1 MKKSFI
7 LLLMSVLF
15 TPVSTMAQEAY
26 AVFTDDGTLTF
37 YYDSQKNSRDGKAF
51 ELNTD
56 SNYPYWHTRYSEIKK
71 VVFKPSFANAR
82 PTSTS
87 RWFENFS
94 DLTEIIGIQHLNTSN
109 VTNMEYMFESCS
121 SLTNIDLSN
130 FDTSN
135 VTNMQGMFMSCY
147 NLKHLDINNFDT
159 SKVTDMS
166 WMFFDCVGLTE
177 LDLSHFNTGC
187 VTNMSNMFA
196 NEVFVLNHS
205 LPNESQLKSIKV
217 DNFDTR
223 NVTDMSWMFSG
234 CISLVNLDVSNFDT
248 GNVTRM
254 ELMFSVCSSLIN
266 LDVSNFDTRNVTNM
280 EYMFYKCSS
289 LVNLDVSNFDT
300 RNVTDMTYMFCKC
313 SSLVNL
319 DVSSFNTI
327 SVINMASIF
336 EGCSNLV
343 DLNISNFDTR
353 NVTDMG
359 WMFNDCSSLV
369 KLDVSS
375 FNTISVINMASMFGG
390 CESLVKLGLSNFD
403 TRNVTDM
410 GYMFARCSN
419 LTNVDISSFDT
430 NNVTTMAGMFSGSGS
445 IVILDLGG
453 FNTSNV
459 VEMSWMFQGCRELS
473 TIFISEEWST
483 DKVTKSKEMFAKCFS
498 LIGGKG
504 TAYVLDH
511 IDASYAHLDGGLS
524 DPGYFSS
531 YSNCEFSDL
540 TKTNDFYQATCYLYR
555 KGVINGS
562 DINGKM
568 EVGSPLKRSH
578 LAKIG
583 FRGLYSVKGRT
594 VPETVPS
601 DNFPTVYTDLTDKST
616 YYYQA
621 ARALMYLEYG
631 DGVAPFDRN
640 RVKFDPEGNIARIH
654 VLKVLMEAFNIQPDV
669 TGTDNPF
676 PNDADVVTLAQRDPR
691 TMGYLRRA
699 AQLGIITTANKKFR
713 LGDNCLRGEAF
724 TMLFRIM
731 KAVDEGTIEDP
742 NPQESAYFQPLNTT
756 MKTIALGASL
766 SLGNFQHYTK
776 TSFTISGTVPL
787 TFSHAYS
794 SYNTT
799 LPEIFYGDNGNR
811 AAYMPMGGGWSHNYH
826 SFITLVDNQLIVHW
840 GGGSIDV
847 YEQNGSEWKPVSM
860 GVYDKVDVSGNSI
873 VIKTKSQMAYEFGTK
888 YKGVAY
894 ISKVTDRNGN
904 TLTITYETGENSEPR
919 ISAVSDPAGRKLT
932 FSYGQS
938 GTNLITSVSDP
949 LGRSIKFGYTFNKKT
964 GSYQL
969 SSFTDAKDQTTN
981 YIYGDAAKVS
991 TSKLLMKIQLPK
1003 GNYIENQY
1011 DANHRL
1017 VKSENGVNGVP
1028 TTQTSVSVGAKYGST
1043 ISTES
1048 TVTIDRGSQTSSYQ
1062 YTYDA
1067 NNVVTKMTGNQGLSV
1082 SSTYGSSKHPQLPTS
1097 LQSNSTNVS
1106 RVEYDDNG
1114 NITSLTVKGDG
1125 TLTTTMTYDAMNNLT
1140 SVTDPKGN
1148 KTTYTY
1154 DSKGNLTGMSAP
1166 ESVSSSITVNSKG
1179 LPTEITNAMGVK
1191 TQFEYNTYGNLTK
1204 TTLPALS
1211 LSRSTAYDKASRMTS
1226 ATDALER
1233 VISFVYDN
1241 NDLLT
1246 STTDAD
1252 NNKTSFE
1259 YDKNDNL
1266 VSITNAKGGVTSMS
1280 YDNATDWL
1288 TSVAF
1293 AGATKQYSYN
1303 SDGTLDYYTKPDGA
1317 IVEYSYDDLGRLTN
1331 DHVNDYSYDNK
1342 LRLSSVSG
1350 NGKSI
1355 SFSYDGF
1362 NRITGTSGSGHN
1374 NTYSYDKNGNCTS
1387 VNNTTYG
1394 YDKLNR
1400 LTQVSFGGKTITYS
1414 YRKDSRL
1421 SSVSYPNGMTTSYEY
1436 DVVGRLTGKT
1446 TKLKNGTVVAGYTFT
1461 LDKVGNIV
1469 KQTATEPYNEMKL
1482 SNENIRYTYNSGNR
1496 ITKAGDIGFSFDANG
1511 NTTKR
1516 GSESYSWD
1524 IKDRLTQ
1531 AGSTTI
1537 KYDPLGLIASYGNI
1551 TFTTDPLGMG
1561 NVLSDSKSGAE
1572 YIYGNGLEARVING
1586 KASYYVTDVRGSVV
1600 AIVDES
1606 GNITHKYQY
1615 DEFGKVTQKQ
1625 EADYNPFQYVGKY
1638 GVMYLTDNLY
1648 YMRARHYD
1656 PTIGRF
1662 LSEDPIWS
1670 TNLYPYADNNP
1681 IMGIDPRGENTG
1693 YDYYNSPFYE
1703 EYITLVS
1710 HLRSKMINEQDFTN
1724 EMIKLNHKYD
1734 NWESGKHYTVKVNS
1748 SAAPEPK
1755 PEMVYSVEALSKN
1768 VNGYSR
1774 NSDQESITYNESK
1787 SSNNNYD
1794 RFNYQATGGGRGPLD
1809 YKYNNEVIRSQNT
1822 YFNYGIE
1829 GLAFWEELGLWYLEK
1844 VVVPTNDYLYNLIFN

>member
-1 MKKSFI
+1 MSA
-7 LLLMSVLF
+7 LL
-15 TPVSTMAQEAY
+15 TPVGMMAQEAY

-37 YYDSQKNSRDGKAF
+37 YYDTQKDSRDGETF
-51 ELNTD
+51 ELNSG
-56 SNYPYWHTRYSEIKK
+56 SNSPGWYSKGDNIYK
-71 VVFKPSFANAR
+71 VVFKSSFASAR
-82 PTSTS
+82 PTTTYE
-87 RWFENFS
+87 WFEGCHN
-94 DLTEIIGIQHLNTSN
+94 LTNISGIQYLNTSS
-109 VTNMEYMFESCS
+109 VTNMSWMFYDCI
-121 SLTNIDLSN
+121 SLTSIDVTG

-135 VTNMQGMFMSCY
+135 VTNMERMFACDDNNESKLTYLDVSGFDTRKVTNMSNMFWNCVS
-147 NLKHLDINNFDT
+147 LKELDVSGFNTSNVTNMRCMFGCWKRNSDLTSLDVSGFDTRKVTDMAIMFQYLSNIQTIDVSGFDTSNVEDMAWMFWGCSGLTSLDLRNFDT
-159 SKVTDMS
+159 SKVTNMYEMFAECTGLKELNVSSFNTSNVTDMGSMFSFCYDIINLDVSGFNTSKVKDMS
-166 WMFFDCVGLTE
+166 SMFLRCDNLERLDVSMFDTKSATNMKDMFSHLYKME
-177 LDLSHFNTGC
+177 FLDLTNFDTNN
-187 VTNMSNMFA
+187 VTDMSNMFA
-196 NEVFVLNHS
+196 NCR
-205 LPNESQLKSIKV
+205 QLTTIFIG
-217 DNFDTR
+217 DNW
-223 NVTDMSWMFSG
+223 N
-234 CISLVNLDVSNFDT
+234 
-248 GNVTRM
+248 
-254 ELMFSVCSSLIN
+254 
-266 LDVSNFDTRNVTNM
+266 
-280 EYMFYKCSS
+280 
-289 LVNLDVSNFDT
+289 
-300 RNVTDMTYMFCKC
+300 
-313 SSLVNL
+313 
-319 DVSSFNTI
+319 
-327 SVINMASIF
+327 
-336 EGCSNLV
+336 
-343 DLNISNFDTR
+343 
-353 NVTDMG
+353 
-359 WMFNDCSSLV
+359 
-369 KLDVSS
+369 
-375 FNTISVINMASMFGG
+375 
-390 CESLVKLGLSNFD
+390 
-403 TRNVTDM
+403 
-410 GYMFARCSN
+410 
-419 LTNVDISSFDT
+419 T
-430 NNVTTMAGMFSGSGS
+430 NNVSESDGMFY
-445 IVILDLGG
+445 
-453 FNTSNV
+453 
-459 VEMSWMFQGCRELS
+459 C
-473 TIFISEEWST
+473 
-483 DKVTKSKEMFAKCFS
+483 CFS
-498 LIGGKG
+498 LVGGVG
-504 TAYVLDH
+504 TPYIFSIHDNAT
-511 IDASYAHLDGGLS
+511 YAHLDEGPS
-524 DPGYFSS
+524 NPGYLSS

-540 TKTNDFYQATCYLYR
+540 TKSNDFYQATCYLYR

-601 DNFPTVYTDLTDKST
+601 DNFPTVYTDLTDKTT

-699 AQLGIITTANKKFR
+699 AQLGIVTKANEKFR

-731 KAVDEGTIEDP
+731 KAVDAGTIEDP

-787 TFSHAYS
+787 TFSHAYN

-799 LPEIFYGDNGNR
+799 LPEVFYGDNGTR
-811 AAYMPMGGGWSHNYH
+811 AAYLPLGGGWSHSYH
-826 SFITLVDNQLIVHW
+826 SFITSVDNQLIVHW

-847 YEQNGSEWKPVSM
+847 YELNGSEWKPVSM

-888 YKGVAY
+888 YNGVAY

-919 ISAVSDPAGRKLT
+919 ISTVSDPAGRKLT
-932 FSYGQS
+932 FAYGQS
-938 GTNLITSVSDP
+938 GTNLITNISDP
-949 LGRSIKFGYTFNKKT
+949 LGRSIKFGYTYNGKT

-969 SSFTDAKDQTTN
+969 SSFTDAKNQTTN

-991 TSKLLMKIQLPK
+991 TSKLLTKIQLPK

-1017 VKSENGVNGVP
+1017 AKSESGVNGVP

-1048 TVTIDRGSQTSSYQ
+1048 SVKVKRGSNTSTYN
-1062 YTYDA
+1062 YTYDS

-1082 SSTYGSSKHPQLPTS
+1082 SSTYGNSQHPQLPTS

-1106 RVEYDDNG
+1106 SVKYDDHG
-1114 NITSLTVKGDG
+1114 NITSLTVTGDG

-1154 DSKGNLTGMSAP
+1154 DSKGNLTGISAP
-1166 ESVSSSITVNSKG
+1166 EGVSSSITVNSKG

-1211 LSRSTAYDKASRMTS
+1211 LSSSVAYDKASRMTS
-1226 ATDALER
+1226 ATDALGR
-1233 VISFVYDN
+1233 IIAFVYDD

-1252 NNKTSFE
+1252 NNKTTYE

-1266 VSITNAKGGVTSMS
+1266 TSITNAKGGVTSMS

-1288 TSVAF
+1288 TSVSF

-1303 SDGTLDYYTKPDGA
+1303 DDGTLSVFTKPDGTS
-1317 IVEYSYDDLGRLTN
+1317 IGHRYDDLGRVTF
-1331 DHVNDYSYDNK
+1331 DGVNYYSYDSK
-1342 LRLSSVSG
+1342 LRLSEISGDGSSV
-1350 NGKSI
+1350 

-1362 NRITGTSGSGHN
+1362 NRIIGTSGSGHN
-1374 NTYSYDKNGNCTS
+1374 NSYSYDKNGNCTS

-1400 LTQVSFGGKTITYS
+1400 LTSVSFDGKTITYT
-1414 YRKDSRL
+1414 YRKDSKL

-1436 DVVGRLTGKT
+1436 DAVGRLTGKT
-1446 TKLKNGTVVAGYTFT
+1446 TKLKNGTVIAGYSFT

-1469 KQTATEPYNEMKL
+1469 KQTATEPYTGMKL
-1482 SNENIRYTYNSGNR
+1482 TNEDISYTYNSGNR
-1496 ITKAGDIGFSFDANG
+1496 ITKAGNISFSFDENG
-1511 NTTKR
+1511 NTTQR

-1524 IKDRLTQ
+1524 VQDRLTK

-1537 KYDPLGLIASYGNI
+1537 KYDPMGLITSYGNI
-1551 TFTTDPLGMG
+1551 TFTTDPLGIG

-1572 YIYGNGLEARVING
+1572 YIYGNGLEARLVNG

-1615 DEFGKVTQKQ
+1615 DDFGKVTQKQ

-1638 GVMYLTDNLY
+1638 GVMYLSDNLY

-1681 IMGIDPRGENTG
+1681 ITGIDPMGLQ
-1693 YDYYNSPFYE
+1693 
-1703 EYITLVS
+1703 TLT
-1710 HLRSKMINEQDFTN
+1710 KE
-1724 EMIKLNHKYD
+1724 KLNSWY
-1734 NWESGKHYTVKVNS
+1734 NERIQIVANS
-1748 SAAPEPK
+1748 SKTAQEKAQLLKSLRGTYNAKLKEIEETEKASLRGFLGGDAVGDGFGVAVNDGATTQHKGSSQPDWRFVPNTTGETVNI
-1755 PEMVYSVEALSKN
+1755 VYSGTSQ
-1768 VNGYSR
+1768 G
-1774 NSDQESITYNESK
+1774 SK
-1787 SSNNNYD
+1787 SGSNSSGAFPAKYTMRFESDDDVAVHGRDYGTWIKGNNTASIFIQETVGDITFKIGQY
-1794 RFNYQATGGGRGPLD
+1794 GGNFAD
-1809 YKYNNEVIRSQNT
+1809 NT
-1822 YFNYGIE
+1822 VNTVSLLF
-1829 GLAFWEELGLWYLEK
+1829 K
-1844 VVVPTNDYLYNLIFN
+1844 

>member
-1 MKKSFI
+1 MTKRLFPFILFTFVALPILVGASNRDPIAIGNETFTVNGVSFKMIGIEGGSFMMGSSVEGNPDEKPCHEVRLNSFFMGETEVTQALWEAVMGNNPSYHTGSNLPVEQITREECKEFIRRLNALTGKSFKLPTEAEWEYAARGGKKSKGYKYAGSNDI
-7 LLLMSVLF
+7 NLVAWYDENSDGV
-15 TPVSTMAQEAY
+15 THPVSQKQANELGIYDMSGNVWEFCQDFYDDDYYKVSPLENPCNTTESYAYTMRSGGPSNNSYFCRAAFRADQVLLIDQNPVSSGWDMGMRLAMSYETGNFVEAIDLGLPSGTLWASCNVGATKPEDFGGYFAWGETVEKSSYY
-26 AVFTDDGTLTF
+26 ASNYLLCDGTEETC
-37 YYDSQKNSRDGKAF
+37 
-51 ELNTD
+51 
-56 SNYPYWHTRYSEIKK
+56 H
-71 VVFKPSFANAR
+71 
-82 PTSTS
+82 
-87 RWFENFS
+87 
-94 DLTEIIGIQHLNTSN
+94 
-109 VTNMEYMFESCS
+109 
-121 SLTNIDLSN
+121 
-130 FDTSN
+130 
-135 VTNMQGMFMSCY
+135 
-147 NLKHLDINNFDT
+147 
-159 SKVTDMS
+159 
-166 WMFFDCVGLTE
+166 
-177 LDLSHFNTGC
+177 
-187 VTNMSNMFA
+187 
-196 NEVFVLNHS
+196 
-205 LPNESQLKSIKV
+205 
-217 DNFDTR
+217 
-223 NVTDMSWMFSG
+223 
-234 CISLVNLDVSNFDT
+234 
-248 GNVTRM
+248 
-254 ELMFSVCSSLIN
+254 
-266 LDVSNFDTRNVTNM
+266 
-280 EYMFYKCSS
+280 
-289 LVNLDVSNFDT
+289 
-300 RNVTDMTYMFCKC
+300 
-313 SSLVNL
+313 
-319 DVSSFNTI
+319 
-327 SVINMASIF
+327 
-336 EGCSNLV
+336 
-343 DLNISNFDTR
+343 
-353 NVTDMG
+353 
-359 WMFNDCSSLV
+359 
-369 KLDVSS
+369 
-375 FNTISVINMASMFGG
+375 
-390 CESLVKLGLSNFD
+390 
-403 TRNVTDM
+403 
-410 GYMFARCSN
+410 
-419 LTNVDISSFDT
+419 
-430 NNVTTMAGMFSGSGS
+430 
-445 IVILDLGG
+445 DLGG
-453 FNTSNV
+453 SICGSQYDVATARWGDLWQMPSSEQVQELFDNCSQSWTQLNGVNGIELTGPNGSSIFLPAAGEHYESTSEGEN
-459 VEMSWMFQGCRELS
+459 EYG
-473 TIFISEEWST
+473 
-483 DKVTKSKEMFAKCFS
+483 D
-498 LIGGKG
+498 
-504 TAYVLDH
+504 
-511 IDASYAHLDGGLS
+511 
-524 DPGYFSS
+524 YFSGTQ
-531 YSNCEFSDL
+531 YSDLHYAYGFSFGYDGWGYEKRWNGHSVRPVYVGNNCEFSDL
-540 TKTNDFYQATCYLYR
+540 TKSNDFYQATCYLYR

-601 DNFPTVYTDLTDKST
+601 DNFPTVYTDLTDKTT

-699 AQLGIITTANKKFR
+699 AQLGIVTKANEKFR

-731 KAVDEGTIEDP
+731 KAVDAGTIEDP

-787 TFSHAYS
+787 TFSHAYN

-799 LPEIFYGDNGNR
+799 LPEVFYGDNGTR
-811 AAYMPMGGGWSHNYH
+811 AAYLPLGGGWSHSYH
-826 SFITLVDNQLIVHW
+826 SFITSVDNQLIVHW

-847 YEQNGSEWKPVSM
+847 YELNGSEWKPVSM

-888 YKGVAY
+888 YNGVAY

-919 ISAVSDPAGRKLT
+919 ISTVSDPAGRKLT
-932 FSYGQS
+932 FAYGQS
-938 GTNLITSVSDP
+938 GTNLITSISDP
-949 LGRSIKFGYTFNKKT
+949 LNRSIKFGYTYNNKT
-964 GSYQL
+964 GNYQL
-969 SSFTDAKDQTTN
+969 SSFTDAKNQTTN

-991 TSKLLMKIQLPK
+991 TSKLLTKIQLPK

-1017 VKSENGVNGVP
+1017 AKSESGVNGVP
-1028 TTQTSVSVGAKYGST
+1028 TAQTSVSVGAKYGST

-1048 TVTIDRGSQTSSYQ
+1048 TVTIDRGSQSSSYQ
-1062 YTYDA
+1062 YVYDA
-1067 NNVVTKMTGNQGLSV
+1067 NNVVTKMTGNLGLSV

-1106 RVEYDDNG
+1106 QVEYDDNG
-1114 NITSLTVKGDG
+1114 NITSLTVTGDG

-1154 DSKGNLTGMSAP
+1154 DSKGNLTGVSAP
-1166 ESVSSSITVNSKG
+1166 EGVTSSITVNSKG

-1211 LSRSTAYDKASRMTS
+1211 LSSSAAYDKASRMTS
-1226 ATDALER
+1226 ATDALGR
-1233 VISFVYDN
+1233 VISFTYDN

-1266 VSITNAKGGVTSMS
+1266 TSITNAKGGVTSMS

-1288 TSVAF
+1288 TSVSF

-1303 SDGTLDYYTKPDGA
+1303 SDGTLDYFTKPNGV

-1342 LRLSSVSG
+1342 LRLSSVSD

-1400 LTQVSFGGKTITYS
+1400 LTSVSFSGKTITYS
-1414 YRKDSRL
+1414 YRKDSKL

-1436 DVVGRLTGKT
+1436 DAVGRLTDKT
-1446 TKLKNGTVVAGYTFT
+1446 TKLKNGAVVAGYTFT

-1469 KQTATEPYNEMKL
+1469 KQTATEPYSEMKL
-1482 SNENIRYTYNSGNR
+1482 TNENISYTYNSGNR
-1496 ITKAGDIGFSFDANG
+1496 ITKAGNISFSFDANG
-1511 NTTKR
+1511 NTTQR

-1531 AGSTTI
+1531 AGSTAI
-1537 KYDPLGLIASYGNI
+1537 KYDPLGLIASYGDI
-1551 TFTTDPLGMG
+1551 TFTTDPLGIG

-1638 GVMYLTDNLY
+1638 GVMYLSDNLY

-1656 PTIGRF
+1656 PIIGRF

-1681 IMGIDPRGENTG
+1681 IRFIDANG
-1693 YDYYNSPFYE
+1693 YDSVEPVENMDEWLEKMLDNIDDTPQPVDQDQLSKDMYDDMVNGKSLVGNSGGGSLSTLGSVLYNGKDNAGFIDYVPVTTIKESTTWNSDKPFESIGNIAYGMTMDSTNLLVKKSGGTS
-1703 EYITLVS
+1703 YLSSIGKKLVS
-1710 HLRSKMINEQDFTN
+1710 
-1724 EMIKLNHKYD
+1724 
-1734 NWESGKHYTVKVNS
+1734 
-1748 SAAPEPK
+1748 
-1755 PEMVYSVEALSKN
+1755 
-1768 VNGYSR
+1768 
-1774 NSDQESITYNESK
+1774 K
-1787 SSNNNYD
+1787 S
-1794 RFNYQATGGGRGPLD
+1794 
-1809 YKYNNEVIRSQNT
+1809 
-1822 YFNYGIE
+1822 IE
-1829 GLAFWEELGLWYLEK
+1829 GYGMLFDAIGVDDLAQKY
-1844 VVVPTNDYLYNLIFN
+1844 IFNPYYKVDQKY

>member
-1 MKKSFI
+1 MTKRLFPFILFTFVALPILVGASNRDPIAIGNETFTVNGVSFKMIGIEGGSFMMGSSVEGNPDEKPCHEVRLNSFFMGETEVTQALWEAVMGYNPSYHTGSNLPVEQITREECKEFIRRLNALTGKSFKLPTEAEWEYAARGGKKSKGYKYAGSNDI
-7 LLLMSVLF
+7 NLVAWYDENSDGV
-15 TPVSTMAQEAY
+15 THPVSQKQANELGIYDMSGNVWEFCQDFYDDDYYKVSPLENPCNTTESYAYTMRSGGPSNNSYFCRAAFRADQVLLIDQNPVSSGWDMGMRLAMSYETGNFVEAIDLGLPSGTLWASCNVGATKPEDFGGYFAWGETVEKSSYY
-26 AVFTDDGTLTF
+26 ASNYLLCDGTEETC
-37 YYDSQKNSRDGKAF
+37 
-51 ELNTD
+51 
-56 SNYPYWHTRYSEIKK
+56 H
-71 VVFKPSFANAR
+71 
-82 PTSTS
+82 
-87 RWFENFS
+87 
-94 DLTEIIGIQHLNTSN
+94 
-109 VTNMEYMFESCS
+109 
-121 SLTNIDLSN
+121 
-130 FDTSN
+130 
-135 VTNMQGMFMSCY
+135 
-147 NLKHLDINNFDT
+147 
-159 SKVTDMS
+159 
-166 WMFFDCVGLTE
+166 
-177 LDLSHFNTGC
+177 
-187 VTNMSNMFA
+187 
-196 NEVFVLNHS
+196 
-205 LPNESQLKSIKV
+205 
-217 DNFDTR
+217 
-223 NVTDMSWMFSG
+223 
-234 CISLVNLDVSNFDT
+234 
-248 GNVTRM
+248 
-254 ELMFSVCSSLIN
+254 
-266 LDVSNFDTRNVTNM
+266 
-280 EYMFYKCSS
+280 
-289 LVNLDVSNFDT
+289 
-300 RNVTDMTYMFCKC
+300 
-313 SSLVNL
+313 
-319 DVSSFNTI
+319 
-327 SVINMASIF
+327 
-336 EGCSNLV
+336 
-343 DLNISNFDTR
+343 
-353 NVTDMG
+353 
-359 WMFNDCSSLV
+359 
-369 KLDVSS
+369 
-375 FNTISVINMASMFGG
+375 
-390 CESLVKLGLSNFD
+390 
-403 TRNVTDM
+403 
-410 GYMFARCSN
+410 
-419 LTNVDISSFDT
+419 
-430 NNVTTMAGMFSGSGS
+430 
-445 IVILDLGG
+445 DLGG
-453 FNTSNV
+453 SICGSQYDVATARWGDLWQMPSSEQVQELFDNCSQSWTQLNGVNGIELTGPNGSSIFLPAAGEHYESTSEGEN
-459 VEMSWMFQGCRELS
+459 EYG
-473 TIFISEEWST
+473 
-483 DKVTKSKEMFAKCFS
+483 D
-498 LIGGKG
+498 
-504 TAYVLDH
+504 
-511 IDASYAHLDGGLS
+511 
-524 DPGYFSS
+524 YFSGTQ
-531 YSNCEFSDL
+531 YSDLHYAYGFSFGYDGWGYEKRWNGHSVRPVYVGNNCEFSDL
-540 TKTNDFYQATCYLYR
+540 TKSNDFYQATCYLYR

-601 DNFPTVYTDLTDKST
+601 DNFPTVYTDLTDKTT

-699 AQLGIITTANKKFR
+699 AQLGIVTKTNEKFR

-731 KAVDEGTIEDP
+731 KAVDAGTIEDP

-787 TFSHAYS
+787 TFSHAYN

-799 LPEIFYGDNGNR
+799 LPEVFYGDNGTR
-811 AAYMPMGGGWSHNYH
+811 AAYLPLGGGWSHSYH
-826 SFITLVDNQLIVHW
+826 SFITSVDNHLIVHW

-847 YEQNGSEWKPVSM
+847 YELNGSEWKPVSM
-860 GVYDKVDVSGNSI
+860 GVYDKVTSSGNDFI
-873 VIKTKSQMAYEFGTK
+873 IKTKSQTAYEFSTK
-888 YKGVAY
+888 YNGVAY
-894 ISKVTDRNGN
+894 LSKVIDRNGN

-919 ISAVSDPAGRKLT
+919 ISTVSDPAGRKLT
-932 FSYGQS
+932 FAYGQS
-938 GTNLITSVSDP
+938 GTNLITSISDP
-949 LGRSIKFGYTFNKKT
+949 LGRSIKFGYTYNGKT

-969 SSFTDAKDQTTN
+969 SSFTDAKNQTTN
-981 YIYGDAAKVS
+981 YIYGDASKVS
-991 TSKLLMKIQLPK
+991 TSKLLTKIQLPK

-1017 VKSENGVNGVP
+1017 AKSESGVNGVP

-1048 TVTIDRGSQTSSYQ
+1048 SVKVKRGSNTSTYN
-1062 YTYDA
+1062 YTYDS

-1082 SSTYGSSKHPQLPTS
+1082 SSTYGNSQHPQLPTS

-1106 RVEYDDNG
+1106 SVKYDDHG
-1114 NITSLTVKGDG
+1114 NITSLTVTGDG

-1154 DSKGNLTGMSAP
+1154 DSKGNLTGISAP
-1166 ESVSSSITVNSKG
+1166 EGVSSSITVNSKG

-1211 LSRSTAYDKASRMTS
+1211 LSSSVAYDKASRMTS
-1226 ATDALER
+1226 ATDALGR
-1233 VISFVYDN
+1233 IIAFVYDD

-1252 NNKTSFE
+1252 NNKTTYE

-1266 VSITNAKGGVTSMS
+1266 TSITNAKGGVTSMS

-1288 TSVAF
+1288 TSVSF

-1303 SDGTLDYYTKPDGA
+1303 DDGTLSVFTKPDGTS
-1317 IVEYSYDDLGRLTN
+1317 IGHRYDDLGRVTF
-1331 DHVNDYSYDNK
+1331 DGVNNYSYDSK
-1342 LRLSSVSG
+1342 LRLSEVSG
-1350 NGKSI
+1350 DGSSV

-1362 NRITGTSGSGHN
+1362 NRIIGTSGSGHN
-1374 NTYSYDKNGNCTS
+1374 NSYSYDKNGNCTS

-1400 LTQVSFGGKTITYS
+1400 LTSVSFDGKTITYS
-1414 YRKDSRL
+1414 YRKDSKL

-1446 TKLKNGTVVAGYTFT
+1446 TKLKNGTVIAGYSFT

-1469 KQTATEPYNEMKL
+1469 KQTATEPYTGMKL
-1482 SNENIRYTYNSGNR
+1482 TNEDISYTYNSGNR
-1496 ITKAGDIGFSFDANG
+1496 ITKAGNISFSFDENG
-1511 NTTKR
+1511 NTTQR

-1524 IKDRLTQ
+1524 VQDRLTK

-1537 KYDPLGLIASYGNI
+1537 KYDPMGLITSYGNI
-1551 TFTTDPLGMG
+1551 TFTTDPLGIG

-1572 YIYGNGLEARVING
+1572 YIYGNGLEARIVNG

-1606 GNITHKYQY
+1606 GNVTHKYQY

-1638 GVMYLTDNLY
+1638 GVMYLSDNLY

-1656 PTIGRF
+1656 PIIGRF

-1681 IMGIDPRGENTG
+1681 IMGIDPRGKNTNYN
-1693 YDYYNSPFYE
+1693 YDYYNSPFKD
-1703 EYITLVS
+1703 EYRLLVS
-1710 HLRSKMINEQDFTN
+1710 DLRSQNIDSQEFTE
-1724 EMIKLNHKYD
+1724 EMKKLNRKYD
-1734 NWESGKHYTVKVNS
+1734 NWKEGKHYRFFCNLVEKNDS
-1748 SAAPEPK
+1748 LSAISIAI
-1755 PEMVYSVEALSKN
+1755 YS
-1768 VNGYSR
+1768 
-1774 NSDQESITYNESK
+1774 I
-1787 SSNNNYD
+1787 
-1794 RFNYQATGGGRGPLD
+1794 
-1809 YKYNNEVIRSQNT
+1809 
-1822 YFNYGIE
+1822 
-1829 GLAFWEELGLWYLEK
+1829 
-1844 VVVPTNDYLYNLIFN
+1844 

>member
-1 MKKSFI
+1 MKRLS
-7 LLLMSVLF
+7 LLMLMSSLL
-15 TPVSTMAQEAY
+15 TPVSMMAQEAY

-37 YYDSQKNSRDGKAF
+37 YYDTRRGSNIGPF
-51 ELNTD
+51 E
-56 SNYPYWHTRYSEIKK
+56 YSFDTPWWSVSDKITT
-71 VVFKPSFANAR
+71 VVFDSSFRNCLTVR
-82 PTSTS
+82 STAH
-87 RWFENFS
+87 WFEGLNN
-94 DLTEIIGIQHLNTSN
+94 LKTIVGIENLITNN
-109 VTNMEYMFESCS
+109 VTDMEAMFSMCHE
-121 SLTNIDLSN
+121 LTNIDLRFFNTENVKNMSQMFFNCAAIENLDLSSFDTSSVTDMSGMFQACSN
-130 FDTSN
+130 LVSIDVSSFNTSNVEDMNMMFNQCYALQEIDISKFDTSN
-135 VTNMQGMFMSCY
+135 VTDMSLMFSYCSALT
-147 NLKHLDINNFDT
+147 NLYLNNFNT
-159 SKVTDMS
+159 EKVKNMS
-166 WMFFDCVGLTE
+166 QMFFDCTNIE
-177 LDLSHFNTGC
+177 NLDL
-187 VTNMSNMFA
+187 
-196 NEVFVLNHS
+196 
-205 LPNESQLKSIKV
+205 
-217 DNFDTR
+217 
-223 NVTDMSWMFSG
+223 
-234 CISLVNLDVSNFDT
+234 
-248 GNVTRM
+248 
-254 ELMFSVCSSLIN
+254 
-266 LDVSNFDTRNVTNM
+266 
-280 EYMFYKCSS
+280 
-289 LVNLDVSNFDT
+289 
-300 RNVTDMTYMFCKC
+300 
-313 SSLVNL
+313 
-319 DVSSFNTI
+319 SSFNT
-327 SVINMASIF
+327 SNLCSMNYMF
-336 EGCSNLV
+336 QGCSNL
-343 DLNISNFDTR
+343 
-353 NVTDMG
+353 
-359 WMFNDCSSLV
+359 
-369 KLDVSS
+369 K
-375 FNTISVINMASMFGG
+375 
-390 CESLVKLGLSNFD
+390 
-403 TRNVTDM
+403 
-410 GYMFARCSN
+410 
-419 LTNVDISSFDT
+419 
-430 NNVTTMAGMFSGSGS
+430 S
-445 IVILDLGG
+445 IFVGDKWS
-453 FNTSNV
+453 TYNV
-459 VEMSWMFQGCRELS
+459 VYG
-473 TIFISEEWST
+473 EWLF
-483 DKVTKSKEMFAKCFS
+483 DLCYKLV
-498 LIGGKG
+498 GGNG
-504 TAYVLDH
+504 TTYKDVRNIYGNGEKDYLAAH
-511 IDASYAHLDGGLS
+511 IDGGTENPGLLTYAS
-524 DPGYFSS
+524 
-531 YSNCEFSDL
+531 NETCEFSDL
-540 TKTNDFYQATCYLYR
+540 TKSNDFYQATCYLYR

-568 EVGSPLKRSH
+568 EVESPLKRSH

-699 AQLGIITTANKKFR
+699 AQLGIITTANEKFR

-731 KAVDEGTIEDP
+731 KAVDAGTIEDP

-776 TSFTISGTVPL
+776 TSFAISGTVPL

-811 AAYMPMGGGWSHNYH
+811 AAYMPLGGGWSHNYH

-847 YEQNGSEWKPVSM
+847 YELNGSEWKPVSM

-888 YKGVAY
+888 YNGVAY
-894 ISKVTDRNGN
+894 MSKVTDRNGN

-919 ISAVSDPAGRKLT
+919 ISTVSDPAGRKLT
-932 FSYGQS
+932 FAYGQS
-938 GTNLITSVSDP
+938 GTNLITSISDP
-949 LGRSIKFGYTFNKKT
+949 LNRSIKFGYTYNNKT
-964 GSYQL
+964 GNYQL
-969 SSFTDAKDQTTN
+969 SSFTDAKNQTTN

-991 TSKLLMKIQLPK
+991 TSKLLTKIQLPK
-1003 GNYIENQY
+1003 GNYIENHY

-1017 VKSENGVNGVP
+1017 AKSESGVNGVP

-1067 NNVVTKMTGNQGLSV
+1067 NNVVTKMTGSQGLSV

-1106 RVEYDDNG
+1106 QVEYDDNG
-1114 NITSLTVKGDG
+1114 NITSLTVTGDG

-1148 KTTYTY
+1148 QTTYTY
-1154 DSKGNLTGMSAP
+1154 DSKGNLTGVSAP
-1166 ESVSSSITVNSKG
+1166 EGVTSSITVNSKG

-1211 LSRSTAYDKASRMTS
+1211 LSSSAAYDKASRMTS
-1226 ATDALER
+1226 ATDALGR
-1233 VISFVYDN
+1233 VISFTYDN

-1266 VSITNAKGGVTSMS
+1266 TSITNAKGGVTSMS

-1288 TSVAF
+1288 TSVSF

-1303 SDGTLDYYTKPDGA
+1303 SDGTLDYFTKPDGA

-1342 LRLSSVSG
+1342 LRLSSVSD

-1374 NTYSYDKNGNCTS
+1374 NTYSYDNNGNCTS
-1387 VNNTTYG
+1387 VNNTTYS

-1400 LTQVSFGGKTITYS
+1400 LTSVSFGGKTITYS
-1414 YRKDSRL
+1414 YRKDSKL

-1436 DVVGRLTGKT
+1436 DAVGRLTDKT

-1469 KQTATEPYNEMKL
+1469 KQTATEPYTGMKL
-1482 SNENIRYTYNSGNR
+1482 TNEDISYTYNSGNR
-1496 ITKAGDIGFSFDANG
+1496 ITKAGNISFSFDANG
-1511 NTTKR
+1511 NTTQR

-1531 AGSTTI
+1531 AGSTAI
-1537 KYDPLGLIASYGNI
+1537 KYDPLGLIASYGDI
-1551 TFTTDPLGMG
+1551 SFTTDPLGIG

-1615 DEFGKVTQKQ
+1615 DDFGKVTQKQ

-1638 GVMYLTDNLY
+1638 GVMYLSDNLY

-1681 IMGIDPRGENTG
+1681 IMGIDPKGEKSQDLIYTYKNGKKYILEGELPESLIEQKGNQLLNYVVTTKDGNGNYQQTKVTFNG
-1693 YDYYNSPFYE
+1693 YMKYKRKNPGQGLILVPDDYGVDNSANITSQTFYG
-1703 EYITLVS
+1703 S
-1710 HLRSKMINEQDFTN
+1710 
-1724 EMIKLNHKYD
+1724 
-1734 NWESGKHYTVKVNS
+1734 KVNTAIENYINADS
-1748 SAAPEPK
+1748 
-1755 PEMVYSVEALSKN
+1755 
-1768 VNGYSR
+1768 
-1774 NSDQESITYNESK
+1774 NST
-1787 SSNNNYD
+1787 NNNDFGPTSQSAFGIIGVYPGPED
-1794 RFNYQATGGGRGPLD
+1794 SNRLGYYVNAGWEQHGKPAVTIIKNAAEKYYQDTKND
-1809 YKYNNEVIRSQNT
+1809 IVN
-1822 YFNYGIE
+1822 
-1829 GLAFWEELGLWYLEK
+1829 WYHG
-1844 VVVPTNDYLYNLIFN
+1844 N

>member
-1 MKKSFI
+1 MGETEVTQALWEAVMDYNPSYHTGSNLPVEQITREECKEFIRRLNALTGKSFKLPTEAEWEYAARGGKKSKGYKYAGSNDI
-7 LLLMSVLF
+7 NLVAWYDENSDGV
-15 TPVSTMAQEAY
+15 THPVSQKQANELGIYDMSGNVWEFCQDFYDDDYYKVSPLENPCNTTESYAYTMRSGGPSNNSYFCRAAFRADQVLLIDQNPVSSGWDMGMRLAMSYETGNFVEAIDLGLPSGTLWASCNVGATKPEDFGGYFAWGETVEKSSYY
-26 AVFTDDGTLTF
+26 ASNYLLCDGTEETC
-37 YYDSQKNSRDGKAF
+37 
-51 ELNTD
+51 
-56 SNYPYWHTRYSEIKK
+56 H
-71 VVFKPSFANAR
+71 
-82 PTSTS
+82 
-87 RWFENFS
+87 
-94 DLTEIIGIQHLNTSN
+94 
-109 VTNMEYMFESCS
+109 
-121 SLTNIDLSN
+121 
-130 FDTSN
+130 
-135 VTNMQGMFMSCY
+135 
-147 NLKHLDINNFDT
+147 
-159 SKVTDMS
+159 
-166 WMFFDCVGLTE
+166 
-177 LDLSHFNTGC
+177 
-187 VTNMSNMFA
+187 
-196 NEVFVLNHS
+196 
-205 LPNESQLKSIKV
+205 
-217 DNFDTR
+217 
-223 NVTDMSWMFSG
+223 
-234 CISLVNLDVSNFDT
+234 
-248 GNVTRM
+248 
-254 ELMFSVCSSLIN
+254 
-266 LDVSNFDTRNVTNM
+266 
-280 EYMFYKCSS
+280 
-289 LVNLDVSNFDT
+289 
-300 RNVTDMTYMFCKC
+300 
-313 SSLVNL
+313 
-319 DVSSFNTI
+319 
-327 SVINMASIF
+327 
-336 EGCSNLV
+336 
-343 DLNISNFDTR
+343 
-353 NVTDMG
+353 
-359 WMFNDCSSLV
+359 
-369 KLDVSS
+369 
-375 FNTISVINMASMFGG
+375 
-390 CESLVKLGLSNFD
+390 
-403 TRNVTDM
+403 
-410 GYMFARCSN
+410 
-419 LTNVDISSFDT
+419 
-430 NNVTTMAGMFSGSGS
+430 
-445 IVILDLGG
+445 DLGG
-453 FNTSNV
+453 SICGSQYDVATARWGDLWQMPSSEQVQELFDNCSQSWTQLNGVNGIELTGPNGSSIFLPAAGEHYESTSEGEN
-459 VEMSWMFQGCRELS
+459 EYG
-473 TIFISEEWST
+473 
-483 DKVTKSKEMFAKCFS
+483 D
-498 LIGGKG
+498 
-504 TAYVLDH
+504 
-511 IDASYAHLDGGLS
+511 
-524 DPGYFSS
+524 YFSGTQ
-531 YSNCEFSDL
+531 YSDLHYAYGFSFGYDGWGYEKRWNGHSVRPVYVGNNCEFSDL
-540 TKTNDFYQATCYLYR
+540 TKSNDFYQATCYLYR

-601 DNFPTVYTDLTDKST
+601 DNFPTVYTDLTDKTT

-699 AQLGIITTANKKFR
+699 AQLGIVTKANEKFR

-731 KAVDEGTIEDP
+731 KAVDAGTIEDP

-787 TFSHAYS
+787 TFSHAYN

-799 LPEIFYGDNGNR
+799 LPEVFYGDNGTR
-811 AAYMPMGGGWSHNYH
+811 AAYLPLGGGWSHSYH
-826 SFITLVDNQLIVHW
+826 SFITSVDNQLIVHW

-847 YEQNGSEWKPVSM
+847 YELNGSEWKPVSM
-860 GVYDKVDVSGNSI
+860 GVYDKVTSSGNNFI
-873 VIKTKSQMAYEFGTK
+873 IKTKSQTAYEFSTK
-888 YKGVAY
+888 YNGVAY
-894 ISKVTDRNGN
+894 LSKVIDRNGN
-904 TLTITYETGENSEPR
+904 TLSITYATGENSEPR
-919 ISAVSDPAGRKLT
+919 ISTVSDPAGRKLT
-932 FSYGQS
+932 FAYGQS
-938 GTNLITSVSDP
+938 GTNLITSISDP
-949 LGRSIKFGYTFNKKT
+949 LGRSIKFGYTYNGKT

-969 SSFTDAKDQTTN
+969 SSFTDAKNQTTN
-981 YIYGDAAKVS
+981 YIYGDASKVS
-991 TSKLLMKIQLPK
+991 TSKLLTKIQLPK

-1017 VKSENGVNGVP
+1017 AKSESGVNGVP
-1028 TTQTSVSVGAKYGST
+1028 TTQTSVSVGAKYGNT

-1048 TVTIDRGSQTSSYQ
+1048 SVKVKRGSNTSTYN
-1062 YTYDA
+1062 YTYDS

-1082 SSTYGSSKHPQLPTS
+1082 SSTYGNSQHPQLPTS

-1106 RVEYDDNG
+1106 SVKYDDHG
-1114 NITSLTVKGDG
+1114 NITSLTVTGDG

-1154 DSKGNLTGMSAP
+1154 DSKGNLTGISAP
-1166 ESVSSSITVNSKG
+1166 EGVSSSITVNSKG
-1179 LPTEITNAMGVK
+1179 QPTEITNAMGVK

-1211 LSRSTAYDKASRMTS
+1211 LSSSVAYDKASRMTS
-1226 ATDALER
+1226 ATDALGR
-1233 VISFVYDN
+1233 IIAFVYDD

-1252 NNKTSFE
+1252 NNKTTYE

-1266 VSITNAKGGVTSMS
+1266 TSITNAKGGVTSMS

-1288 TSVAF
+1288 TSVSF

-1303 SDGTLDYYTKPDGA
+1303 DDGTLSVFTKPDGTS
-1317 IVEYSYDDLGRLTN
+1317 IGHRYDDLGRVTF
-1331 DHVNDYSYDNK
+1331 DGVNNYSYDSK
-1342 LRLSSVSG
+1342 LRLSEVSG
-1350 NGKSI
+1350 DGSSV

-1362 NRITGTSGSGHN
+1362 NRIIGTSGSGHN
-1374 NTYSYDKNGNCTS
+1374 NSYSYDKNGNCTS

-1400 LTQVSFGGKTITYS
+1400 LTSVSFDGKTITYS
-1414 YRKDSRL
+1414 YRKDSKL

-1446 TKLKNGTVVAGYTFT
+1446 TKLKNGTVIAGYSFT

-1469 KQTATEPYNEMKL
+1469 KQTATEPYTGMMLTNEDI
-1482 SNENIRYTYNSGNR
+1482 SYTYNSGNR
-1496 ITKAGDIGFSFDANG
+1496 ITKAGNISFSFDENG
-1511 NTTKR
+1511 NTTQR

-1524 IKDRLTQ
+1524 VQDRLTK

-1537 KYDPLGLIASYGNI
+1537 KYDPMGLITSYGNI
-1551 TFTTDPLGMG
+1551 TFTTDPLGIG

-1572 YIYGNGLEARVING
+1572 YIYGNGLEARIVNG

-1638 GVMYLTDNLY
+1638 GVMYLSDNLY

-1681 IMGIDPRGENTG
+1681 VMGIDPKGKALETIG
-1693 YDYYNSPFYE
+1693 TAYE
-1703 EYITLVS
+1703 IYQGAKTVTTLGSYSFGAVAKAAAATEAE
-1710 HLRSKMINEQDFTN
+1710 HLT
-1724 EMIKLNHKYD
+1724 
-1734 NWESGKHYTVKVNS
+1734 S
-1748 SAAPEPK
+1748 SAAADALISGWGST
-1755 PEMVYSVEALSKN
+1755 SVATTTTTTTTATTTAT
-1768 VNGYSR
+1768 V
-1774 NSDQESITYNESK
+1774 
-1787 SSNNNYD
+1787 SSTSTV
-1794 RFNYQATGGGRGPLD
+1794 ATAGGMSAGATVGAIGCG
-1809 YKYNNEVIRSQNT
+1809 V
-1822 YFNYGIE
+1822 GMAA
-1829 GLAFWEELGLWYLEK
+1829 G
-1844 VVVPTNDYLYNLIFN
+1844 VVVLVQDGYKAVKNARQSDGFVDFIDRQNKDGGWLYKGSQKVGNALDSFWDWSLGWAVK

>member
-1 MKKSFI
+1 MSA
-7 LLLMSVLF
+7 LLA
-15 TPVSTMAQEAY
+15 PVGMMAQEAY

-37 YYDSQKNSRDGKAF
+37 YYDTQKDSRDGEAYA
-51 ELNTD
+51 LNTD
-56 SNYPYWHTRYSEIKK
+56 RNRPEWHNKSRSIYK
-71 VVFKPSFANAR
+71 VEFKPSFADTK
-82 PTSTS
+82 PVSTYY
-87 RWFENFS
+87 WFEDFWYLS
-94 DLTEIIGIQHLNTSN
+94 SIVGIQYLNTSN
-109 VTNMEYMFESCS
+109 VTNMGSMFQECC
-121 SLTNIDLSN
+121 SLTSIDLSK

-135 VTNMQGMFMSCY
+135 VKTMDHM
-147 NLKHLDINNFDT
+147 FDT
-159 SKVTDMS
+159 
-166 WMFFDCVGLTE
+166 CYGLTSIDVSNFNTE
-177 LDLSHFNTGC
+177 NVTSMSFMFYNCHGLTSLDLS
-187 VTNMSNMFA
+187 
-196 NEVFVLNHS
+196 
-205 LPNESQLKSIKV
+205 
-217 DNFDTR
+217 NFKTQ
-223 NVTDMSWMFSG
+223 NVTDMY
-234 CISLVNLDVSNFDT
+234 
-248 GNVTRM
+248 
-254 ELMFSVCSSLIN
+254 LMFSECYSLQSI
-266 LDVSNFDTRNVTNM
+266 DVSH
-280 EYMFYKCSS
+280 
-289 LVNLDVSNFDT
+289 
-300 RNVTDMTYMFCKC
+300 
-313 SSLVNL
+313 
-319 DVSSFNTI
+319 
-327 SVINMASIF
+327 
-336 EGCSNLV
+336 
-343 DLNISNFDTR
+343 
-353 NVTDMG
+353 
-359 WMFNDCSSLV
+359 
-369 KLDVSS
+369 
-375 FNTISVINMASMFGG
+375 
-390 CESLVKLGLSNFD
+390 
-403 TRNVTDM
+403 
-410 GYMFARCSN
+410 
-419 LTNVDISSFDT
+419 
-430 NNVTTMAGMFSGSGS
+430 
-445 IVILDLGG
+445 

-459 VEMSWMFQGCRELS
+459 TSLTGMFENCRVLTSLDLCNFNVDNVRYMNNMFAGCSSLT
-473 TIFISEEWST
+473 TIFTMGDWNNEVSNGSNMFGGCVKLVGGGGTTYNENNT
-483 DKVTKSKEMFAKCFS
+483 DHTYAR
-498 LIGGKG
+498 
-504 TAYVLDH
+504 
-511 IDASYAHLDGGLS
+511 IDDGPS
-524 DPGYFSS
+524 NSGYFSFFN
-531 YSNCEFSDL
+531 NCEFSDL
-540 TKTNDFYQATCYLYR
+540 TKSNDFYQATCYLYR

-601 DNFPTVYTDLTDKST
+601 DNFPTVYTDLTDKTT

-699 AQLGIITTANKKFR
+699 AQLGIVTKANEKFR

-731 KAVDEGTIEDP
+731 KAVDAGTIEDP

-787 TFSHAYS
+787 TFSHAYN

-799 LPEIFYGDNGNR
+799 LPEVFYGDNGTR
-811 AAYMPMGGGWSHNYH
+811 AAYLPLGGGWSHSYH
-826 SFITLVDNQLIVHW
+826 SFITSVDNQLIVHW

-847 YEQNGSEWKPVSM
+847 YELNGSEWKPVSM

-888 YKGVAY
+888 YNGVAY

-919 ISAVSDPAGRKLT
+919 ISTVSEPAGRKLT
-932 FSYGQS
+932 FAYGQS
-938 GTNLITSVSDP
+938 GTNLITSISDP
-949 LGRSIKFGYTFNKKT
+949 LNRSIKFGYTYNNKT
-964 GSYQL
+964 GNYQL
-969 SSFTDAKDQTTN
+969 SSFTDAKNQTTN
-981 YIYGDAAKVS
+981 YIYGDAAKLS
-991 TSKLLMKIQLPK
+991 TSKLLTKIQLPK

-1017 VKSENGVNGVP
+1017 AKSESGVNGVP
-1028 TTQTSVSVGAKYGST
+1028 TAQTSVSVGAKYGST

-1106 RVEYDDNG
+1106 YVEYDDNG
-1114 NITSLTVKGDG
+1114 NITSLTVTGDG

-1154 DSKGNLTGMSAP
+1154 DSKGNLTGVSAP
-1166 ESVSSSITVNSKG
+1166 EGVTSSITVNSKG

-1211 LSRSTAYDKASRMTS
+1211 LSSSAAYDKASRMTS
-1226 ATDALER
+1226 ATDALGR
-1233 VISFVYDN
+1233 VISFTYDN

-1266 VSITNAKGGVTSMS
+1266 TSITNAKGGVTSMS

-1288 TSVAF
+1288 TSVSF

-1303 SDGTLDYYTKPDGA
+1303 SDGTLDYFTKPDGA

-1342 LRLSSVSG
+1342 LRLSSVSD

-1387 VNNTTYG
+1387 VNNTTYS

-1400 LTQVSFGGKTITYS
+1400 LTSVSFGGKTITYS
-1414 YRKDSRL
+1414 YSKDSKL

-1436 DVVGRLTGKT
+1436 DAVGRLTDKT

-1469 KQTATEPYNEMKL
+1469 KQTATEPYTGMKL
-1482 SNENIRYTYNSGNR
+1482 TNEDISYTYNSGNR
-1496 ITKAGDIGFSFDANG
+1496 ITKAGNISFSFDANG
-1511 NTTKR
+1511 NTTQR

-1531 AGSTTI
+1531 AGSTAI
-1537 KYDPLGLIASYGNI
+1537 KYDPLGLIASYGDI
-1551 TFTTDPLGMG
+1551 SFTTDPLGIG

-1572 YIYGNGLEARVING
+1572 YIYGNGLEARIVNG

-1638 GVMYLTDNLY
+1638 GVMYLSDNLY

-1681 IMGIDPRGENTG
+1681 VMGIDPKGKALETIG
-1693 YDYYNSPFYE
+1693 TAYE
-1703 EYITLVS
+1703 IYQGAKTVTTLGSYSFGAVAKAAAATEAE
-1710 HLRSKMINEQDFTN
+1710 HLT
-1724 EMIKLNHKYD
+1724 
-1734 NWESGKHYTVKVNS
+1734 S
-1748 SAAPEPK
+1748 SAAADALISGWGST
-1755 PEMVYSVEALSKN
+1755 SVATTTTTTTATTTAT
-1768 VNGYSR
+1768 V
-1774 NSDQESITYNESK
+1774 
-1787 SSNNNYD
+1787 SSTSTV
-1794 RFNYQATGGGRGPLD
+1794 ATAGGMSAGATVGAIGCG
-1809 YKYNNEVIRSQNT
+1809 V
-1822 YFNYGIE
+1822 GMAA
-1829 GLAFWEELGLWYLEK
+1829 G
-1844 VVVPTNDYLYNLIFN
+1844 VVVLVQDGYKAVKNARQSDGFVDFIDRQNKDGGWLYKGSQKVGNALDSFWDWSLGWAVK